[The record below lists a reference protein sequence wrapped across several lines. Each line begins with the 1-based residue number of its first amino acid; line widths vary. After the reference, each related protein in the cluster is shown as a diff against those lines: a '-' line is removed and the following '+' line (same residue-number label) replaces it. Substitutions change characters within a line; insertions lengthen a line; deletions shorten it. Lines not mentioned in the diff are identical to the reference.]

1 MGSSFIELVVWFSK
15 NILKNSPN
23 LVQVFMED
31 ESDMSD
37 PEEIKRLQA
46 AIKNLNLDYMRG
58 LISESD
64 YNRQSEQLRN
74 LLDQLGG
81 IPTGLSEAR
90 ESLQAPP
97 QVQSKQVLTDPVT
110 AVKKAVQSMRRIPI
124 ERIAQESGVG
134 AIQVT
139 RILTDLLDGRELS
152 GRIDHD
158 AGDFILGT
166 GSGPPPKTIAACP
179 FCRSDLQRIAVRGE
193 TVTCDVCRESFI
205 VS

>member
-1 MGSSFIELVVWFSK
+1 
-15 NILKNSPN
+15 
-23 LVQVFMED
+23 
-31 ESDMSD
+31 
-37 PEEIKRLQA
+37 
-46 AIKNLNLDYMRG
+46 MRG

-64 YNRQSEQLRN
+64 YNRQSEQLKER
-74 LLDQLGG
+74 LDQLGE

-90 ESLQAPP
+90 KSLQTSP
-97 QVQSKQVLTDPVT
+97 QVQNKQVLTDPVT

-124 ERIAQESGVG
+124 ERIAQESGVD

-166 GSGPPPKTIAACP
+166 GSRPPPKTIAVCP
-179 FCRSDLQRIAVRGE
+179 YCRSDLQRIAVRGE
-193 TVTCDVCRESFI
+193 TMTCDVCRESFI